1 MTLTYMLALLGRD
14 ELSVFMPGVEGTVP
28 EPGVNVDV
36 SGSNNSLQVTLGLDV
51 TASCDDI

>member
-14 ELSVFMPGVEGTVP
+14 ELSVFLPGVEGTVP